1 MKKKMLMRLATLC
14 LCAGLVGGSALAAG
28 KIYKNIT
35 VQYDNIKLVIDGAT
49 ITPKDANGSTV
60 EPFIYNGTT
69 YLPVRAVGNAIGKQ
83 VTWDGNSKTVYLG
96 EAPGQTN
103 YLVDVC
109 PPYSTT
115 SGVTTYRSAD
125 GKSFS
130 MAGQKYSNG
139 FTMRDFMSDPY
150 ILCNL
155 NGKYDSMTLTVGHKD
170 GSRDDADGNQLTF
183 VVDGKAVKEI
193 TINGTDMPQEI
204 TVPLNYGLQLKIL
217 YNGAWAMTG
226 TSYDV
231 GLANIVL
238 SE

>member
-1 MKKKMLMRLATLC
+1 MKLQIGKRLSALLLCLTLC
-14 LCAGLVGGSALAAG
+14 GGTALAANTV
-28 KIYKNIT
+28 YRTIT
-35 VQYDNIKLVIDGAT
+35 VQYDNIKLVIDGVE
-49 ITPKDANGSTV
+49 ITPKDADGLTV

-83 VTWDGNSKTVYLG
+83 VTWDGQTKTVYLG
-96 EAPGQTN
+96 EAPGQNN

-109 PPYSTT
+109 PAYST
-115 SGVTTYRSAD
+115 SGGVTTYRSAE

-139 FTMRDFMSDPY
+139 FTMRDFMEDQY

-183 VVDGKAVKEI
+183 VVDGQAVMNL
-193 TINGTDMPQEI
+193 TINGMDMPKEV

-217 YNGAWAMTG
+217 YNGAWAMNG
-226 TSYDV
+226 TSSDV

>member
-1 MKKKMLMRLATLC
+1 
-14 LCAGLVGGSALAAG
+14 
-28 KIYKNIT
+28 
-35 VQYDNIKLVIDGAT
+35 
-49 ITPKDANGSTV
+49 
-60 EPFIYNGTT
+60 
-69 YLPVRAVGNAIGKQ
+69 
-83 VTWDGNSKTVYLG
+83 
-96 EAPGQTN
+96 
-103 YLVDVC
+103 
-109 PPYSTT
+109 
-115 SGVTTYRSAD
+115 
-125 GKSFS
+125 
-130 MAGQKYSNG
+130 
-139 FTMRDFMSDPY
+139 MSDPY

-170 GSRDDADGNQLTF
+170 GSRDDADGNQVTF